1 MLELAYSA
9 HTVLPD
15 GGTLLAVLETR
26 REKRVWFRTVE
37 VSETVSYVHR
47 AGAWWRGPE
56 LERVTDNAQILR
68 LCELVIQ
75 AGIRESVDRAV
86 G

>member
-1 MLELAYSA
+1 MLTLQYSA

-15 GGTLLAVLETR
+15 GGTLLAVLETTSER
-26 REKRVWFRTVE
+26 RWFRTVE
-37 VSETVSYVHR
+37 HSETVSYVHR
-47 AGAWWRGPE
+47 GGFWWRGPA
-56 LERVTDNAQILR
+56 LERVTDNATILR

-75 AGIRESVDRAV
+75 AGIRASVDRAV